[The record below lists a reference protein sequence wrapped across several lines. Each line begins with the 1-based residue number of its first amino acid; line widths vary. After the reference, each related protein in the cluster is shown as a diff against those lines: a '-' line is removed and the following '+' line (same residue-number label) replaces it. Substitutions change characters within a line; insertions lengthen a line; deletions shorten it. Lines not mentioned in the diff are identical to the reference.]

1 MDVSVEARNHYVS
14 MLSDCMTPI
23 MAKTFIQM
31 YKESIERA
39 KGHRDNV
46 QKTFKVLL
54 DEVQNWNNS
63 IIQVHTAE
71 YVKECEFFTDL
82 LAAVFVCYIRILSCV
97 QTKKNKGEPPK
108 KIDVRLPTNDSFIHA
123 CINTASKEFVKP
135 KHMNIFREVDE
146 MVREQKIE
154 EICRN
159 SVITTINFLMRTPVK
174 TILRTYLNPDSTDLS
189 IGGEGGDEEEDD
201 DAKDIQIPE
210 ESLEPDQMQPSSEF
224 PVQQPQPDQPDQL
237 VRDIPVGQQPHLQP
251 QPQPQPIPS
260 AGPSLF
266 EDAPMTRHM
275 R

>member
-23 MAKTFIQM
+23 MAQTFIKM

-63 IIQVHTAE
+63 IIQVHTSE

-97 QTKKNKGEPPK
+97 QTKKSKGEPPK

-123 CINTASKEFVKP
+123 CINTAAKEFVKP
-135 KHMNIFREVDE
+135 KHMNIFREIDE
-146 MVREQKIE
+146 MVREQKID

-189 IGGEGGDEEEDD
+189 IGGEGEEEEQPVDD
-201 DAKDIQIPE
+201 EGIEKDIQIPE
-210 ESLEPDQMQPSSEF
+210 ESLIPDVPQEAPDVPEV
-224 PVQQPQPDQPDQL
+224 PTVPTAPQQP
-237 VRDIPVGQQPHLQP
+237 VEMRDIPVGQQPRQVTD
-251 QPQPQPIPS
+251 
-260 AGPSLF
+260 GPSLF
-266 EDAPMTRHM
+266 EDAPMTRHT

>member
-23 MAKTFIQM
+23 MAQTFITM

-71 YVKECEFFTDL
+71 YTKECEFFTDL

-97 QTKKNKGEPPK
+97 QTRKTKGESPK

-123 CINTASKEFVKP
+123 CINTAAKEFVKP

-146 MVREQKIE
+146 MVREQKID

-159 SVITTINFLMRTPVK
+159 SVINTINFLMRTPVK
-174 TILRTYLNPDSTDLS
+174 TILRTYLNPDSTEFS
-189 IGGEGGDEEEDD
+189 IGDDEVTQQQDEMAEDE
-201 DAKDIQIPE
+201 KEIPISE
-210 ESLEPDQMQPSSEF
+210 ESLEQPPPGMEPPVGPPDVGV
-224 PVQQPQPDQPDQL
+224 PVAEP
-237 VRDIPVGQQPHLQP
+237 VRDIPVGQQPQQLSHTD
-251 QPQPQPIPS
+251 
-260 AGPSLF
+260 GPPLF
-266 EDAPMTRHM
+266 DDAPLTRHV